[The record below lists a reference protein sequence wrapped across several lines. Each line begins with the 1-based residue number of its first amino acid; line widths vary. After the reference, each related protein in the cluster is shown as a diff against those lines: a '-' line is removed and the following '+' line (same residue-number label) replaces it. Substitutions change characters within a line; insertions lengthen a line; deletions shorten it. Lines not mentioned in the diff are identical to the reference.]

1 MRGRAAHAPSDG
13 NTLRLIPLG
22 GLGEIGLNCMALECR
37 GRILVIDA
45 GSMFP
50 EDHMLGVDLVIP
62 DVRYLRERAERI
74 VGIVLT
80 HGHEDHIGALP
91 FLLPQLP
98 RLTLYGTPMTMG
110 LVKEKLW
117 EHRMDPMPEMV
128 EVRPRE
134 ALRLGP
140 FDLEFIRV
148 CHSITDGLGLAIR
161 TPAGL
166 LVHSGDFKFDPSP
179 VGEDPLDVQGFGRF
193 GGQGVRLL
201 LSDSTNVEHGGFS
214 LSEREIQ
221 RNLEEIFRSCPGRI
235 IFTTFSS
242 NIQRIRGVIQLAERF
257 GRRICIIGRS
267 MCVAARLAGELGYL
281 RVPKGLVLEPSEILN
296 TPKERLLVLT
306 TGSQGEPLSALSLM
320 ARGAHKWLKVERGDT
335 VIFSSRFIPG
345 NEKAIYAVINAL
357 SKGGARVIYEPLAK
371 VHVSGHASRE
381 ELKLMIHLV
390 RPEYFIP
397 VHGEH
402 RHLVQHV
409 ELAQEVGIP
418 PERAWV
424 VENGEV
430 VVMTREALVRE
441 GRVETGRI
449 YVDGKGVG
457 DVGDTLL
464 RDRQHLSEDGVV
476 VALVVLHKGTGE
488 VVSGPELFS
497 RGFALEGEEEKM
509 AEARQV
515 LLEVIQAARQC
526 PDGEPQDDLQFQLR
540 KALKSHF
547 WRSIRRRP
555 MIMPLVVEV

>member
-1 MRGRAAHAPSDG
+1 MRGKAVRAPMDG
-13 NTLRLIPLG
+13 DSVRLIPLG
-22 GLGEIGLNCMALECR
+22 GLGEIGLNCLALECR
-37 GRILVIDA
+37 GRVLVIDA

-62 DVRYLRERAERI
+62 DFHYLRERADKI

-91 FLLPQLP
+91 FLLPQFP
-98 RLTLYGTPMTMG
+98 RVTLYGTPMTLG
-110 LVKEKLW
+110 LVREKLW
-117 EHRMDPMPEMV
+117 EHRLDPMPEMA
-128 EVRPRE
+128 EVRPRQ

-140 FDLEFIRV
+140 FGLEFLRV
-148 CHSITDGLGLAIR
+148 CHSITDGLGLAIK

-166 LVHSGDFKFDPSP
+166 VVHSGDFKFDPSP
-179 VGEDPLDVQGFGRF
+179 VGEEPLDIQGFGRF

-201 LSDSTNVEHGGFS
+201 LSDSTNVEHAGFS

-221 RNLEEIFRSCPGRI
+221 RNLEEIFRTCTGRI

-242 NIQRIRGVIQLAERF
+242 NIQRIRGVIELAERF

-281 RVPKGLVLEPSEILN
+281 TVRRGMVLDASEIPG

-320 ARGAHKWLKVERGDT
+320 AMGTHKWLKVERGDT

-345 NEKAIYAVINAL
+345 NEKAIYAIINAL
-357 SKGGARVIYEPLAK
+357 SKGGARVIYEPLAR

-397 VHGEH
+397 IHGEH

-409 ELAQEVGIP
+409 ELAHEVGVAP
-418 PERAWV
+418 GKAWV

-430 VVMTREALVRE
+430 VTIARDKLVRD

-457 DVGDTLL
+457 DVGETLL

-476 VALVVLHKGTGE
+476 VALVVVNKGTGE
-488 VVSGPELFS
+488 VVSGPDLFS
-497 RGFALEGEEEKM
+497 RGFALEGEETRI

-515 LLEVIQAARQC
+515 LLEAIQATRQC
-526 PDGEPQDDLQFQLR
+526 PNGEPQDDLKFQLR

-547 WRSIRRRP
+547 WRSFRRRP
-555 MIMPLVVEV
+555 MIMPIIVEV

>member
-1 MRGRAAHAPSDG
+1 MSGKAVRAPMDG
-13 NTLRLIPLG
+13 DSVRLIPLG
-22 GLGEIGLNCMALECR
+22 GLGEIGLNCLALECR
-37 GRILVIDA
+37 GRVLVIDA

-62 DVRYLRERAERI
+62 DFHYLRERADKI

-91 FLLPQLP
+91 FLLPQFP
-98 RLTLYGTPMTMG
+98 RVTLYGTPMTLG
-110 LVKEKLW
+110 LVREKLW
-117 EHRMDPMPEMV
+117 EHRLDPMPEMV
-128 EVRPRE
+128 EVRPRQ

-140 FDLEFIRV
+140 FGLEFLRV
-148 CHSITDGLGLAIR
+148 CHSITDGLGLAIK
-161 TPAGL
+161 TPVGL
-166 LVHSGDFKFDPSP
+166 VVHSGDFKFDPSP
-179 VGEDPLDVQGFGRF
+179 LGEEPLDIQGFGRF

-201 LSDSTNVEHGGFS
+201 LSDSTNVEHAGFS

-221 RNLEEIFRSCPGRI
+221 RNLEEIFRTCTGRI

-242 NIQRIRGVIQLAERF
+242 NIQRIRGVIELAERF

-267 MCVAARLAGELGYL
+267 MCVAARLAGELGHL
-281 RVPKGLVLEPSEILN
+281 TVRRGMVLDASEIPG

-320 ARGAHKWLKVERGDT
+320 AMGTHKWLKVERGDT

-345 NEKAIYAVINAL
+345 NEKAIYAIINAL
-357 SKGGARVIYEPLAK
+357 SKGGARVIYEPLAR

-397 VHGEH
+397 IHGEH

-409 ELAQEVGIP
+409 ELAHEVGVAHGK
-418 PERAWV
+418 AWV

-430 VVMTREALVRE
+430 VTIARDKLVRD

-457 DVGDTLL
+457 DVGETLL

-476 VALVVLHKGTGE
+476 VALVVVNKGTGE
-488 VVSGPELFS
+488 VVSGPDLFS
-497 RGFALEGEEEKM
+497 RGFALEGEETRI

-515 LLEVIQAARQC
+515 LLEAIQATRQC
-526 PDGEPQDDLQFQLR
+526 PNGEPQDDLKFQLR

-547 WRSIRRRP
+547 WRSFRRRP
-555 MIMPLVVEV
+555 MIMPIIVEV

>member
-1 MRGRAAHAPSDG
+1 MSGRAARAPMDG
-13 NTLRLIPLG
+13 DSVRVIPLG
-22 GLGEIGLNCMALECR
+22 GLGEIGLNCLALECL

-62 DVRYLRERAERI
+62 DVHYLRERADKI

-91 FLLPQLP
+91 FLLPQFP
-98 RLTLYGTPMTMG
+98 GVTLYGTPMTLG

-117 EHRMDPMPEMV
+117 EHRLDPMPEMV
-128 EVRPRE
+128 EVHPRQ

-140 FDLEFIRV
+140 FDLEFLRV

-161 TPAGL
+161 TPVGL
-166 LVHSGDFKFDPSP
+166 VVHSGDFKFDPSP
-179 VGEDPLDVQGFGRF
+179 VGEEPLDIQGFGRF
-193 GGQGVRLL
+193 GSQGVRLL
-201 LSDSTNVEHGGFS
+201 LSDSTNVEHAGFS
-214 LSEREIQ
+214 VSEREIQ
-221 RNLEEIFRSCPGRI
+221 RNLEEIFRTCAGRI

-242 NIQRIRGVIQLAERF
+242 NIQRIRGVIELAERF

-267 MCVAARLAGELGYL
+267 MCVAARLASELGYL
-281 RVPKGLVLEPSEILN
+281 TVRRGMVLDSSEIPN

-320 ARGAHKWLKVERGDT
+320 AMGTHKWLKVEKGDT

-345 NEKAIYAVINAL
+345 NEKAIYAIINAL
-357 SKGGARVIYEPLAK
+357 SKGGARVIYEPLAR

-397 VHGEH
+397 IHGEH

-409 ELAQEVGIP
+409 ELAQEVGIAP
-418 PERAWV
+418 GKAWV

-430 VVMTREALVRE
+430 VTIARDRLVRE

-457 DVGDTLL
+457 DVGETLL

-476 VALVVLHKGTGE
+476 VALVVVNKGTGE
-488 VVSGPELFS
+488 VVSGPDLFS
-497 RGFALEGEEEKM
+497 RGFALEGEEARM

-515 LLEVIQAARQC
+515 ALDAIQATRQC
-526 PDGEPQDDLQFQLR
+526 PNGEPQDDLKLQVR

-547 WRSIRRRP
+547 WRSFRRRP
-555 MIMPLVVEV
+555 MIMPLIVEV

>member
-1 MRGRAAHAPSDG
+1 MRGKAVRAPMDG
-13 NTLRLIPLG
+13 DSVRLIPLG
-22 GLGEIGLNCMALECR
+22 GLGEIGLNCLALECR
-37 GRILVIDA
+37 GRVLVIDA

-62 DVRYLRERAERI
+62 DFHYLRERADKI

-91 FLLPQLP
+91 FLLPQFP
-98 RLTLYGTPMTMG
+98 RVTLYGTPMTLG
-110 LVKEKLW
+110 LVREKLW
-117 EHRMDPMPEMV
+117 EHRLDPMPEMV
-128 EVRPRE
+128 EVRPRQ

-140 FDLEFIRV
+140 FGLEFLRV
-148 CHSITDGLGLAIR
+148 CHSITDGLGLAIK
-161 TPAGL
+161 TPVGL
-166 LVHSGDFKFDPSP
+166 VVHSGDFKFDPSP
-179 VGEDPLDVQGFGRF
+179 VGEEPLDIQGFGRF

-201 LSDSTNVEHGGFS
+201 LSDSTNVEHAGFS

-221 RNLEEIFRSCPGRI
+221 RNLEEIFRTCTGRI

-242 NIQRIRGVIQLAERF
+242 NIQRIRGVIELAERF

-281 RVPKGLVLEPSEILN
+281 TVRRGMVLDASEIPG

-320 ARGAHKWLKVERGDT
+320 AMGTHKWLKVERGDT

-345 NEKAIYAVINAL
+345 NEKAIYAIINAL
-357 SKGGARVIYEPLAK
+357 SKGGARVIYEPLAR

-397 VHGEH
+397 IHGEH

-409 ELAQEVGIP
+409 ELAHEVGVAHGK
-418 PERAWV
+418 AWV

-430 VVMTREALVRE
+430 VTIARDKLVRD

-457 DVGDTLL
+457 DVGETLL

-476 VALVVLHKGTGE
+476 VALVVVNKGTGE
-488 VVSGPELFS
+488 VVSGPDLFS
-497 RGFALEGEEEKM
+497 RGFALEGEETRI

-515 LLEVIQAARQC
+515 LLEAIQATRQC
-526 PDGEPQDDLQFQLR
+526 PNGEPHDDLKFQLR

-547 WRSIRRRP
+547 WRCFRRRP
-555 MIMPLVVEV
+555 MIMPIIVEV